1 MKKFRGTKFA
11 HIGTSYT
18 PAMDAEIDRLEAAV
32 LNREARLHEVILQ
45 AKGLLREIS
54 AEELEHWGE

>member
-11 HIGTSYT
+11 HIGTSHT

-32 LNREARLHEVILQ
+32 LNREARLHEAILQ